1 MEKYKFKIHLAG
13 MDGMKF
19 LRQQMYRYKRY
30 SIVLPYLA
38 CLSQI
43 SQSLFALL
51 LPKFVLDAVQ
61 SGMAFQEFLA
71 DTIFIGA
78 GLLLATVL
86 NLVSHNEIEK
96 CSRTFLYR
104 RLNAL
109 WEEKMLRLDFPLFV
123 SRQGKIGMEK
133 AREAISSPNWGA
145 VEFLKRETALLEAA
159 AGLVVYGII
168 VGMLKPSLLL
178 FLGVFFLIEL
188 VLGIWIEERKQGF
201 KEERARADRRLNYVA
216 YGTKGMR
223 EAKDIRVFSMTGM
236 LREITEEVVREKVR
250 ISARVQRWQFIRL
263 DITALL
269 IFVRDGLAYL
279 FLIGR
284 YLDGDMTIGDF
295 SLYFAAITGIGMW
308 FTKLA
313 EAVSGLREAGN
324 YAQDFYE
331 FMELGE
337 GDGLRGDSSG
347 TESPSET
354 GEAVSFSLEG
364 VSFSYRIWE
373 EGKEREVPIF
383 RDLNLEIKGGE
394 RLAVVGKN
402 GAGKSTLV
410 KLLCG
415 LLEPDKGR
423 ILMDGWDI
431 RTFSR
436 EELYGKFAA
445 VFQRS
450 RILPVS
456 VAENVMLD
464 IRKRQDK
471 NAMWDKLRRAGLEEE
486 VRALPKREETCLV
499 RQISQEG
506 TDLSGGQ
513 EQRLLLARA
522 LYKDAPVLLLD
533 EPTAALDPI
542 AENDIYQ
549 KYSELTAGKTSVFI
563 SHRLASTRFC
573 DRILFLEEGRIAESG
588 SHEELMARGGKYA
601 DMFRVQSRYYRQ
613 EAAEPETQTED
624 MSRVQS
630 RYYRQEAAEP
640 ETRTEDTPQAQSRY
654 CQKEEGGEDR

>member
-1 MEKYKFKIHLAG
+1 MEKYKYKINLAG

-30 SIVLPYLA
+30 SIALPYLA

-43 SQSLFALL
+43 SQSLLALL

-61 SGMAFQEFLA
+61 SGMAFQDFLM
-71 DTIFIGA
+71 DTVFIGA
-78 GLLLATVL
+78 GLLIATVL
-86 NLVSHNEIEK
+86 NLISHNEIEK

-104 RLNAL
+104 WLNAL
-109 WEEKMLRLDFPLFV
+109 WEKKMLRLDFPLFI

-133 AREAISSPNWGA
+133 ARQAISSPNWGA
-145 VEFLKRETALLEAA
+145 VEFMKRETALLEAG
-159 AGLVVYGII
+159 AGLAVYCVI
-168 VGMLKPSLLL
+168 VGTLKPSILL

-188 VLGIWIEERKQGF
+188 VFGIRIEERKQGF
-201 KEERARADRRLNYVA
+201 KEERARADRRLNYIA
-216 YGTKGMR
+216 YGTKGMQ
-223 EAKDIRVFSMTGM
+223 EAKDIRVFSMSGM
-236 LREITEEVVREKVR
+236 LREITEEVVRGKIR

-263 DITALL
+263 GITALL

-284 YLDGDMTIGDF
+284 FLDGDMTIGDF

-308 FTKLA
+308 LTKLA

-324 YAQDFYE
+324 YARDFYE
-331 FMELGE
+331 FMELPE
-337 GDGLRGDSSG
+337 GDGLQGDSLE
-347 TESPSET
+347 TEKSSET
-354 GEAVSFSLEG
+354 GEAVSFALEG

-373 EGKEREVPIF
+373 EGEEREVAIF
-383 RDLNLEIKGGE
+383 RDLNLEIKAGG

-415 LLEPDKGR
+415 LLEPDEGR
-423 ILMDGWDI
+423 ILVDGRDI

-436 EELYGKFAA
+436 AELYGKFAA

-464 IRKRQDK
+464 IRQRQDK
-471 NAMWDKLRRAGLEEE
+471 DIMWDKLRKAGLEEE
-486 VRALPKREETCLV
+486 VRAFPKREETCLV

-506 TDLSGGQ
+506 RT
-513 EQRLLLARA
+513 
-522 LYKDAPVLLLD
+522 YP
-533 EPTAALDPI
+533 
-542 AENDIYQ
+542 
-549 KYSELTAGKTSVFI
+549 AGRS
-563 SHRLASTRFC
+563 
-573 DRILFLEEGRIAESG
+573 
-588 SHEELMARGGKYA
+588 RGCCWPGLC
-601 DMFRVQSRYYRQ
+601 
-613 EAAEPETQTED
+613 
-624 MSRVQS
+624 
-630 RYYRQEAAEP
+630 
-640 ETRTEDTPQAQSRY
+640 TRTRLCFCWMSPR
-654 CQKEEGGEDR
+654 RRWIR